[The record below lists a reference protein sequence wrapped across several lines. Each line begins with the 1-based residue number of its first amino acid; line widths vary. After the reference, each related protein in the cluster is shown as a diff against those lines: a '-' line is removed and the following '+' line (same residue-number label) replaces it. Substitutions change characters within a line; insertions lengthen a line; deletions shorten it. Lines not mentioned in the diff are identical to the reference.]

1 MSDNGIGEHTPDPY
15 RGVLCFSHLPDDLQ
29 RAEDAT
35 LAHDNIDCRN
45 PARCYDRQATDA
57 ERTLLAHLGFDVP
70 DELLTHVDRLTPSVR
85 RRRWPAL
92 EQALLDQG
100 DSHP

>member
-1 MSDNGIGEHTPDPY
+1 MTGIGTQTPDPY
-15 RGVLCFSHLPDDLQ
+15 RGWLVFDDLPDELQ

-35 LAHDNIDCRN
+35 LAHDNQDYRNADRCRDR
-45 PARCYDRQATDA
+45 PATEA

-70 DELLTHVDRLTPSVR
+70 DELTTHVDRITPSVR

-92 EQALLDQG
+92 EAQAQLPEDV
-100 DSHP
+100 SP